1 MQVEVEKLDGVQV
14 RLQFEV
20 SPDDCE
26 RDLNRAYQ
34 LYASR
39 KRLPGF
45 RPGKVPVRRIKK
57 EARGLVVHQVS
68 EQIIEK
74 AFRKAVDDE
83 GLRPVTPPKVEGH
96 PHVEEGQPFRFTINL
111 EVRPEIELKQVTG
124 LAVEVEKKVCSDEDV
139 EAELERLQRT
149 RTEWSE
155 AEADSVVG
163 EQHRV
168 RVKFTAKLGDE
179 VLAEDQ
185 VQTFTL
191 DDVSLEPD
199 IKDALIGQKVG
210 EPFEASITF
219 SEDNPNEK
227 LRGQAVAHNFEVET
241 IEEGQVPALDDDLAK
256 AVGLEDLE
264 NLKSQVKAS
273 LEYRFEQG
281 YRTELEEKVLDQLIE
296 HNPLEVP
303 PGLVNSHLDRMVR
316 QALQGIPPERYD
328 EIGLDMDKLRED
340 ARPGAVRAVQAG
352 LLLEE
357 IAEAEEL
364 EPAPQDL
371 AQEMVRMS
379 RELGQPLAAVQQ
391 KFKSADALAGI
402 VAELRN
408 RKALAF
414 VVDGA
419 ENSLAP
425 VAPDVEAN
433 EEDSAEAET
442 EEES

>member
-14 RLQFEV
+14 RLQFEI
-20 SPDDCE
+20 SPGDCE

-45 RPGKVPVRRIKK
+45 RPGKVPVRRIMK
-57 EARGLVVHQVS
+57 EARGLVIHQVS

-111 EVRPEIELKQVTG
+111 EVRPDIDLKQVSG
-124 LAVEVEKKVCSDEDV
+124 LQVAVEKKICTDDDLD
-139 EAELERLQRT
+139 AELERLQRS

-155 AEADSVVG
+155 AESGVEIAD
-163 EQHRV
+163 EHRV

-199 IKDALIGQKVG
+199 IKAALIGKKVG

-227 LRGQAVAHNFEVET
+227 LQGQAVAHTFEVEL
-241 IEEGQVPALDDDLAK
+241 IEAGELPALDDELAK
-256 AVGLEDLE
+256 GIGFDDFAT
-264 NLKSQVKAS
+264 LKEQVRAS

-281 YRTELEEKVLDQLIE
+281 YQTEMEEKVLDQLIE
-296 HNPLEVP
+296 HNPIEVP

-328 EIGLDMDKLRED
+328 EIGLDLEKLREE

-371 AQEMVRMS
+371 AQELVRMS

-391 KFKSADALAGI
+391 KFKSADAMAGI

-425 VAPDVEAN
+425 EAPVEETQDEPVEAGS
-433 EEDSAEAET
+433 E

>member
-1 MQVEVEKLDGVQV
+1 MQVEVEKLDGVHV

-20 SPDDCE
+20 SSVDCD
-26 RDLNRAYQ
+26 RDLGRAYQ

-45 RPGKVPVRRIKK
+45 RPGKVPVRRIKQ
-57 EARGLVVHQVS
+57 EARGVVTHQVS

-83 GLRPVTPPKVEGH
+83 GLRPVTPPKIEGR
-96 PHVEEGQPFRFTINL
+96 PQVEEGQPFRFTINL
-111 EVRPEIELKQVTG
+111 EVRPEIDLKQVAG
-124 LAVEVEKKVCSDEDV
+124 LKVEVEKKVCTDADLD
-139 EAELERLQRT
+139 AELERLQRT

-155 AEADSVVG
+155 VDSDEVVAET
-163 EQHRV
+163 HRV
-168 RVKFTAKLGDE
+168 RVKFTATLEDE

-199 IKDALIGQKVG
+199 IKAALIGKKVG

-227 LRGQAVAHNFEVET
+227 LRGQAVAHRFELEL
-241 IEEGQVPALDDDLAK
+241 IEEGELPALDDELAK
-256 AVGLEDLE
+256 AVGLEDFE
-264 NLKSQVKAS
+264 NLKEQVKAS

-281 YRTELEEKVLDQLIE
+281 YQTEMEEKVLDQLIE
-296 HNPLEVP
+296 NNPLEVP

-328 EIGLDMDKLRED
+328 EIGLDLEKLREE

-371 AQEMVRMS
+371 AQEMARMS
-379 RELGQPLAAVQQ
+379 REMGQPLAAVQQ
-391 KFKSADALAGI
+391 KFKSADAMAGI
-402 VAELRN
+402 IAELRN

-414 VVDGA
+414 VVDAA

-425 VAPDVEAN
+425 ADPEPEVET
-433 EEDSAEAET
+433 ESADTDT